1 MTDLRDRLA
10 AAVEDGFA
18 AQVGFLE
25 ALVRHPSVRGAERP
39 AQEAFAEACRARG
52 LAVSVDP
59 IDVDAVKAHPG
70 GSPIAV
76 DYADSVTVI
85 ARHAPRAATGR
96 SLILNGHMD
105 VVPAGPE
112 SFWTSPPFEPRREGD
127 WLYGRGAGDM
137 KAGLGMTLAAL
148 DALASCGLAP
158 AAPLTIQ
165 SVVEEEST
173 GNGAIDAAIRCGPAD
188 AALVPEPMDETMTRA
203 NLGVLWFRVT
213 VRGRPVHV
221 RDAGAGANAIE
232 AAYRLIAALRT
243 HEAALNAAP
252 RPAPFAEA
260 AHPINFNVGRI
271 EGGDWPS
278 SVPAWCAF
286 DGRIAF
292 FPGTPA
298 AEAAAGVERAI
309 AEAAAADPF
318 LAGAP
323 PEVAWT
329 GFFAEGYVQ
338 PPGSEA
344 EATLG
349 RAHEAAFGAPMRE
362 GAMQETLSGNSLNHW
377 NRL

>member
-1 MTDLRDRLA
+1 MA

-59 IDVDAVKAHPG
+59 IDVAAVKAHPG

-76 DYADSVTVI
+76 DYSDSVTVI
-85 ARHAPRAATGR
+85 ARHAPRTATGR

-105 VVPAGPE
+105 VVPAGPD

-148 DALASCGLAP
+148 DALAACGLAP
-158 AAPLTIQ
+158 AAPVTIQ

-232 AAYRLIAALRT
+232 AA
-243 HEAALNAAP
+243 
-252 RPAPFAEA
+252 
-260 AHPINFNVGRI
+260 
-271 EGGDWPS
+271 
-278 SVPAWCAF
+278 
-286 DGRIAF
+286 
-292 FPGTPA
+292 
-298 AEAAAGVERAI
+298 
-309 AEAAAADPF
+309 
-318 LAGAP
+318 
-323 PEVAWT
+323 
-329 GFFAEGYVQ
+329 
-338 PPGSEA
+338 
-344 EATLG
+344 
-349 RAHEAAFGAPMRE
+349 
-362 GAMQETLSGNSLNHW
+362 
-377 NRL
+377 